1 MGQPRL
7 SPLTAYGAAMNLILS
22 GAIIALLATTLLAL
36 LRWGNLRCTGSE
48 PVGLFTFLAILFTSG
63 LDMGLIIF
71 PLTEFPTY
79 AAEAQYQF
87 SNPLAVEFGFWGF
100 LIWAFYFIT
109 TFYFCVVEPRVKLFE
124 LRPVKLV
131 NNLVIVSTCA
141 FTAYLFLVNIA
152 WYAPELGDTLAYVVV
167 GGIILAAVYSSTD
180 IRYLKL
186 LSVGSTWLFFALIL
200 GMWWAAD
207 LGAGYFAGAA
217 AKIGSGYFAEL
228 PGFILPLGD
237 YHALYLFWWFAWSV
251 MIGQFVSRF
260 VGGLRTW
267 QLLLALLVIPSIP
280 LAVWF
285 SVLYGYFDLGI
296 EVSQFWKLSM
306 LGVGVIFVI
315 NSVDSLVRLYTDN
328 LGITV
333 AKLGKVRFIA
343 LNVGLLMALVLLFKF
358 TPFEIQWVGLV
369 VIGLYA
375 VTLGLLIYR
384 HRPALKRIGTSH

>member
-1 MGQPRL
+1 
-7 SPLTAYGAAMNLILS
+7 MNIILS
-22 GAIIALLATTLLAL
+22 GAIIVLLAATLLIL
-36 LRWGNLRCTGSE
+36 VRWGNLRCTGAE

-71 PLTEFPTY
+71 PLTEFPVY
-79 AAEAQYQF
+79 AEEAQYQF

-152 WYAPELGDTLAYVVV
+152 WYAPELGDALAYLVVAV
-167 GGIILAAVYSSTD
+167 IVLAAVFSSTD

-186 LSVGSTWLFFALIL
+186 LSVGSTWLFFALII
-200 GMWWAAD
+200 GMWWGAD
-207 LGAGYFAGAA
+207 LGLGYFAEAA
-217 AKIGSGYFAEL
+217 TKIGTGYFAEL

-237 YHALYLFWWFAWSV
+237 YHAFYLFWWFAWSV

-267 QLLLALLVIPSIP
+267 QLLLSLLVIPSIP
-280 LAVWF
+280 LAIWF
-285 SVLYGYFDLGI
+285 SVLYGYFTLDI
-296 EVSQFWKLSM
+296 EVTQFAKLAM

-328 LGITV
+328 LGLSV
-333 AKLGKVRFIA
+333 EKLGRPRFIA
-343 LNVGLLMALVLLFKF
+343 LNFGLLISLVLLFKF

-375 VTLGLLIYR
+375 TTLALLLWR
-384 HRPALKRIGTSH
+384 HRPALQSIGTSAPATERSNG

>member
-1 MGQPRL
+1 
-7 SPLTAYGAAMNLILS
+7 MNLILS
-22 GAIIALLATTLLAL
+22 GAIIALLATTLLVL
-36 LRWGNLRCTGSE
+36 LRWGNLRCSGPE

-79 AAEAQYQF
+79 AEEAQYQF

-124 LRPVKLV
+124 LRPVKLI
-131 NNLVIVSTCA
+131 NNLVIISTCA

-152 WYAPELGDTLAYVVV
+152 WYAPELGDGLAYLVVV
-167 GGIILAAVYSSTD
+167 GIILAAVYSSTD
-180 IRYLKL
+180 IRYLKI

-200 GMWWAAD
+200 GMWWAGD
-207 LGAGYFAGAA
+207 LGLGYFAEAA
-217 AKIGSGYFAEL
+217 GKIGSGYFAEL
-228 PGFILPLGD
+228 HGFILPLGD
-237 YHALYLFWWFAWSV
+237 YHAFYLFWWFAWSV

-280 LAVWF
+280 LAIWF
-285 SVLYGYFDLGI
+285 AVLYGYFDLGL
-296 EVSQFWKLSM
+296 EVSQFWKLAM

-333 AKLGKVRFIA
+333 AKLGHGRFIA
-343 LNVGLLMALVLLFKF
+343 LNVVLLTALVLLFKF

-375 VTLGLLIYR
+375 ATLVLLMAR
-384 HRPALKRIGTSH
+384 HRPALKSIDASR

>member
-1 MGQPRL
+1 
-7 SPLTAYGAAMNLILS
+7 MNMILS
-22 GAIIALLATTLLAL
+22 GAIIVLLATTLLIL
-36 LRWGNLRCTGSE
+36 MRWGNLRCTGTE

-79 AAEAQYQF
+79 AEETIYRF

-131 NNLVIVSTCA
+131 NNLVIVTTCA

-152 WYAPELGDTLAYVVV
+152 WYAPELGDSLNYWVV
-167 GGIILAAVYSSTD
+167 GAIVLAAVYSSTD

-186 LSVGSTWLFFALIL
+186 LSVGSTWLFFALIV

-207 LGAGYFAGAA
+207 LGLAFFGEAA
-217 AKIGSGYFAEL
+217 TKIGTGYFAEL

-237 YHALYLFWWFAWSV
+237 YHAFYLFWWFAWSV

-280 LAVWF
+280 LAIWF
-285 SVLYGYFDLGI
+285 SVLYGYFTLSI
-296 EVSQFWKLSM
+296 EVGQFAKLAM

-328 LGITV
+328 LGISV
-333 AKLGKVRFIA
+333 EKLGRPRFIA
-343 LNVGLLMALVLLFKF
+343 LNVGLLISLVLLFKF

-375 VTLGLLIYR
+375 VTLALLLWR
-384 HRPALKRIGTSH
+384 HRPALQSIGLSH

>member
-1 MGQPRL
+1 MG
-7 SPLTAYGAAMNLILS
+7 ACMNIILS
-22 GAIIALLATTLLAL
+22 GAIITLLAATL
-36 LRWGNLRCTGSE
+36 LILVRWGNLRCTGAE
-48 PVGLFTFLAILFTSG
+48 PVSLFTFLAILFTSG

-79 AAEAQYQF
+79 AKEAQYQF

-131 NNLVIVSTCA
+131 NNMVIIATCA

-152 WYAPELGDTLAYVVV
+152 WYAPELGDGLAYLVVV
-167 GGIILAAVYSSTD
+167 AIVVAAVYSSTD

-207 LGAGYFAGAA
+207 LGPGYFAEAA
-217 AKIGSGYFAEL
+217 TKIGSGYFAEL
-228 PGFILPLGD
+228 PGFILPLDD
-237 YHALYLFWWFAWSV
+237 YHAFYLFWWFAWSV

-285 SVLYGYFDLGI
+285 AVLYGYFTLGI
-296 EVSQFWKLSM
+296 EVSMFAKLAM

-328 LGITV
+328 LGISV
-333 AKLGKVRFIA
+333 AKLGRPRFIA
-343 LNVGLLMALVLLFKF
+343 LNVGLLISLVLLFKF
-358 TPFEIQWVGLV
+358 TPFEIEWVGLV

-375 VTLGLLIYR
+375 ATLALLLSR
-384 HRPALKRIGTSH
+384 HRPALQGISATN

>member
-1 MGQPRL
+1 
-7 SPLTAYGAAMNLILS
+7 MNMILS
-22 GAIIALLATTLLAL
+22 GAIIVLLATTLLIL
-36 LRWGNLRCTGSE
+36 MRWGNLRCTGTE

-79 AAEAQYQF
+79 AEETIYRF

-131 NNLVIVSTCA
+131 NNLVIVTTCA

-152 WYAPELGDTLAYVVV
+152 WYAPELGDSLNYLVV
-167 GGIILAAVYSSTD
+167 GAIVLAAVSSSTD

-186 LSVGSTWLFFALIL
+186 LSVGSTWLFFALIV

-207 LGAGYFAGAA
+207 LGLAFFGEAA
-217 AKIGSGYFAEL
+217 TKIGTGYFAEL

-237 YHALYLFWWFAWSV
+237 YHAFYLFWWFAWSV

-280 LAVWF
+280 LAIWF
-285 SVLYGYFDLGI
+285 SVLYGYFTLSI
-296 EVSQFWKLSM
+296 EVGQFAKLAM

-328 LGITV
+328 LGISV
-333 AKLGKVRFIA
+333 EKLGRPRFIA
-343 LNVGLLMALVLLFKF
+343 LNVGLLISLVLLFKF

-375 VTLGLLIYR
+375 VTLALLLWR
-384 HRPALKRIGTSH
+384 HRPALQSIGLSH